1 MYVHLRHHHHHRCC
15 FAELEARQAT
25 SFIHFG
31 RINVKLELIILFFG
45 WHFFI
50 LRIARKLNGQLGICT
65 MIMRSI
71 IQLTPFPPH
80 FWKALGISLGNPS
93 LKRTAPLPS
102 HCRIICRAL
111 WGLFPAVRVSATS
124 FAAMSDAR
132 ARAGW
137 IVK

>member
-1 MYVHLRHHHHHRCC
+1 M
-15 FAELEARQAT
+15 
-25 SFIHFG
+25 
-31 RINVKLELIILFFG
+31 
-45 WHFFI
+45 HFFFLANRAQI
-50 LRIARKLNGQLGICT
+50 EWAVGHMYNDNAEHHPAYF
-65 MIMRSI
+65 S
-71 IQLTPFPPH
+71 PFPPH
-80 FWKALGISLGNPS
+80 FLKALGISLGNPS

-111 WGLFPAVRVSATS
+111 WGPLPAVRVSATS